1 MDVDGEEEPEEIE
14 GVSNLDFE
22 DAAPR
27 PAQMGA
33 HSSVASEAS
42 STTSTT
48 SRCDG
53 S

>member
-22 DAAPR
+22 VAAPQ

-33 HSSVASEAS
+33 HSLVANEAS
-42 STTSTT
+42 INNL
-48 SRCDG
+48 DDF
-53 S
+53 